1 MEFKVCNN
9 LDAEDWFVHLQ
20 IKNVLLKLIIRE
32 LALDKRMVS
41 MAAQTRKWVLG
52 ELKQLFAPL
61 RLQGIDTYH
70 SYRLAS
76 WKH

>member
-1 MEFKVCNN
+1 M
-9 LDAEDWFVHLQ
+9 
-20 IKNVLLKLIIRE
+20 
-32 LALDKRMVS
+32 DKRLVS

-70 SYRLAS
+70 SHRLAP
-76 WKH
+76 WKRWGEVSFSVVIGV

>member
-1 MEFKVCNN
+1 M
-9 LDAEDWFVHLQ
+9 
-20 IKNVLLKLIIRE
+20 
-32 LALDKRMVS
+32 LDKRLVS

-52 ELKQLFAPL
+52 ELEQLFAPL

-76 WKH
+76 WKHWGGLSFSVVIGV